1 MTDKAS
7 TIVPPRLKSSL
18 RNLQLV
24 AVTTSS
30 VAKQLSDSVRY
41 RYVRLKYEAASTETL
56 TFCFGPDN
64 TVSVNDTLTG
74 DQASTAALGWTL
86 SGGSE
91 VDFELGGAD
100 NYIAVEGTAAGN
112 LRILGSG
119 PKISKGESTDGP

>member
-41 RYVRLKYEAASTETL
+41 RYVRLKFEAASTETL
-56 TFCFGPDN
+56 TFCFGVDN
-64 TVSVNDTLTG
+64 TIAVDRTLTG
-74 DQASTAALGWTL
+74 DQASTTSLGWTL
-86 SGGSE
+86 AGGSE

-100 NYIAVEGTAAGN
+100 NYIAVQGSATGN

-119 PKISKGESTDGP
+119 PKIGKGQSTDGP